1 MLRIIQVKE
10 AVDKEWDMF
19 KDERTAGVEEI
30 NRLRQQA
37 IEEEAQ
43 VKSERVMMETD
54 PEGQLPSAVEEKLP
68 SPPIEEMHAS
78 TDIDEAATGKEEESG
93 STISAK
99 KEESIS
105 NHADD
110 DEAVE
115 Y

>member
-1 MLRIIQVKE
+1 
-10 AVDKEWDMF
+10 MF

-37 IEEEAQ
+37 TEEEAK
-43 VKSERVMMETD
+43 VKSERVAMETD
-54 PEGQLPSAVEEKLP
+54 PEGQLPSAVEETLP
-68 SPPIEEMHAS
+68 SLPIEERHAS
-78 TDIDEAATGKEEESG
+78 MDIIEAATGKEEESG
-93 STISAK
+93 SNISAK
-99 KEESIS
+99 KEESVS

>member
-1 MLRIIQVKE
+1 
-10 AVDKEWDMF
+10 MF

-37 IEEEAQ
+37 IEEEAK
-43 VKSERVMMETD
+43 VKSERDVMEMD
-54 PEGQLPSAVEEKLP
+54 PEAQLPSAVEEKLP
-68 SPPIEEMHAS
+68 SPPLEGRDAS
-78 TDIDEAATGKEEESG
+78 MDIDETSAGKEEELG
-93 STISAK
+93 SNISTK

-105 NHADD
+105 NQADD

>member
-1 MLRIIQVKE
+1 LLRIIQVKE

-30 NRLRQQA
+30 NRLRRQA

-43 VKSERVMMETD
+43 IKSERVVMETD
-54 PEGQLPSAVEEKLP
+54 PEGQPPSAAEEKLP
-68 SPPIEEMHAS
+68 SSPLEERHAS
-78 TDIDEAATGKEEESG
+78 IDIDEVATGKEEQSG
-93 STISAK
+93 FNPSAK